1 MRRFFL
7 AALVAG
13 FGLAACGDSE
23 PTQRKAFMEFLQT
36 RILDKPRLSPPKPS
50 EEETKSFGSYAKHY
64 EIILGFYNYN
74 AMDKKPPTSAWQI
87 LDSLVTPTIGVLMIR
102 PADLDVA
109 AAEMSAMR
117 KAFDAALAKADTA
130 HATLKQPDELKVVFD
145 KAYELTVT
153 AAAKDMKEIFPLMED
168 VAGGAKPG

>member
-1 MRRFFL
+1 M
-7 AALVAG
+7 
-13 FGLAACGDSE
+13 
-23 PTQRKAFMEFLQT
+23 
-36 RILDKPRLSPPKPS
+36 
-50 EEETKSFGSYAKHY
+50 
-64 EIILGFYNYN
+64 
-74 AMDKKPPTSAWQI
+74 
-87 LDSLVTPTIGVLMIR
+87 TPTIGVLMIR